1 MLTTPPLR
9 LRDPNDSDEHDQHTL
24 RPHTYRIPHSPLGC
38 FRIITPII
46 LIGISRCLRGFPSLR
61 FDNQELIQVTVAFIV
76 R

>member
-38 FRIITPII
+38 TNAVVI
-46 LIGISRCLRGFPSLR
+46 LSRFVLYTVPRLR
-61 FDNQELIQVTVAFIV
+61 FVLVPTFRRARTN
-76 R
+76 